1 MKVLNSD
8 VLNQVFM
15 LFLMIL
21 VGIYASKMG
30 YINKKLNVG
39 LSNLLLKI
47 TLPLLVINSF
57 LTIKF
62 SKSVLTSAENI
73 LLYALIIHVV
83 LIIFS
88 KLAYTKVTDS
98 KKGVSKFLTVFSN
111 SGFMGYPV
119 LKSIYGAKGVFYC
132 AIFGIIL
139 NLFMFSYGIM
149 VLKNSKDNSF
159 KELKRAVIN
168 PAIIATIIGFI
179 LFIFNVKLPTLV
191 ISTISSI
198 GSMTSPLSMII
209 VGIMLADIN
218 IGDLFKDKLVY
229 MLTVVKLL
237 IVPAITFVVLK
248 LLNADQIVIG
258 VIVVLEAMPAASNAA
273 VMSLQYGS
281 DENVALKHIF
291 ITTVLS
297 IVVIPLVIK
306 LVV

>member
-1 MKVLNSD
+1 MNNN
-8 VLNQVFM
+8 VLNQVLM
-15 LFLMIL
+15 LFLMLL
-21 VGIYASKMG
+21 VGIYASKMK
-30 YINKKLNVG
+30 YIDKKMNAG

-47 TLPLLVINSF
+47 TLPLLIINSF
-57 LTIKF
+57 ITMKF
-62 SKSVLTSAENI
+62 SKSVLNVGEDI
-73 LLYALIIHVV
+73 LLYTLIIHIV
-83 LIIFS
+83 LVLFS
-88 KLAYTKVTDS
+88 KFAYMKVNDAQ
-98 KKGVSKFLTVFSN
+98 KGISKFVTVFSN

-119 LKSIYGAKGVFYC
+119 LRSIYGENGVFYC

-149 VLKNSKDNSF
+149 ALKNTKGNSL
-159 KELKRAVIN
+159 KELKRAAVN
-168 PAIIATIIGFI
+168 PSIIATVIGF
-179 LFIFNVKLPTLV
+179 FIFILKIKLPHL
-191 ISTISSI
+191 IALSI
-198 GSMTSPLSMII
+198 NSVGSMTSPLSMII

-218 IGDLFKDKLVY
+218 LSDLFKDKLVY
-229 MLTVVKLL
+229 ILTIVKLL

-248 LLNADQIVIG
+248 LLNANQTVIG

-297 IVVIPLVIK
+297 IIIIPLVIK

>member
-1 MKVLNSD
+1 MKFLNNN
-8 VLNQVFM
+8 VLNQVLM
-15 LFLMIL
+15 LFLMLL
-21 VGIYASKMG
+21 VGIYASKMK
-30 YINKKLNVG
+30 YIDKKMNAG

-47 TLPLLVINSF
+47 TLPLLIINSF
-57 LTIKF
+57 ITMKF
-62 SKSVLTSAENI
+62 SKSVLNVGEDI
-73 LLYALIIHVV
+73 LLYTLIIHIV
-83 LIIFS
+83 LVLFS
-88 KLAYTKVTDS
+88 KFAYMKVNDAQ
-98 KKGVSKFLTVFSN
+98 KGISKFVTVFSN

-119 LKSIYGAKGVFYC
+119 LRSIYGENGVFYC

-149 VLKNSKDNSF
+149 ALKNTKGNSL
-159 KELKRAVIN
+159 KELKRAAVN
-168 PAIIATIIGFI
+168 PSIIATVIGF
-179 LFIFNVKLPTLV
+179 FIFILKIKLPHL
-191 ISTISSI
+191 IALSI
-198 GSMTSPLSMII
+198 NSVGSMTSPLSMII

-218 IGDLFKDKLVY
+218 LSDLFKDKLVY
-229 MLTVVKLL
+229 ILTIVKLL

-248 LLNADQIVIG
+248 LLNANQTVIG

-297 IVVIPLVIK
+297 IIIIPLVIK

>member
-1 MKVLNSD
+1 
-8 VLNQVFM
+8 M
-15 LFLMIL
+15 LFLMLL
-21 VGIYASKMG
+21 VGIYASKMK
-30 YINKKLNVG
+30 YIDKKMNAG

-47 TLPLLVINSF
+47 TLPLLIINSF
-57 LTIKF
+57 ITMKF
-62 SKSVLTSAENI
+62 SKSVLNVGEDI
-73 LLYALIIHVV
+73 LLYTLIIHIV
-83 LIIFS
+83 LVLFS
-88 KLAYTKVTDS
+88 KFAYMKVNDAQ
-98 KKGVSKFLTVFSN
+98 KGISKFVTVFSN

-119 LKSIYGAKGVFYC
+119 LRSIYGENGVFYC

-149 VLKNSKDNSF
+149 ALKNTKGNSL
-159 KELKRAVIN
+159 KELKRAAVN
-168 PAIIATIIGFI
+168 PSIIATVIGF
-179 LFIFNVKLPTLV
+179 FIFILKIKLPHL
-191 ISTISSI
+191 IALSI
-198 GSMTSPLSMII
+198 NSVGSMTSPLSMII

-218 IGDLFKDKLVY
+218 LSDLFKDKLVY
-229 MLTVVKLL
+229 ILTIVKLL

-248 LLNADQIVIG
+248 LLNANQTVIG

-297 IVVIPLVIK
+297 IIIIPLVIK